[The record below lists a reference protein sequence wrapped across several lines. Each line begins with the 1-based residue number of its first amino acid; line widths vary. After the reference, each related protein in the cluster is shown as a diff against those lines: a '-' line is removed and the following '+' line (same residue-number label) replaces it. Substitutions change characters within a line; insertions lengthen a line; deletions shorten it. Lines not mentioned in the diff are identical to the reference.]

1 MKRKLTAIVLA
12 IAMLVTMMPAMAMGA
27 DTTVTSNLQ
36 KAIDAATNGD
46 TITLGADITE
56 DITIPA
62 DKNITLNLGGYKLT
76 NVDTNK
82 KDTIT
87 VKYGGTLTIEGS
99 GTVDNVSHGH
109 CAVHNSGTVVLNGGT
124 FERSQEAGVDA
135 GNSGNNSYYTLVN
148 HGVMTINKGVTVNL
162 NGAFSS
168 MIDNGYYNYNS
179 DYVQGTNHANPS
191 LTINGGTFDGGL
203 NTIKN
208 DDGGVLEINDGTFTN
223 VAQNVVMNYNV
234 ATINGGTFANTSA
247 KYLLANA
254 YIDATI
260 DKGELTINGGTFK
273 SMGGLMTSGRT
284 NTGKVIITGGQ
295 FAYDGT
301 MFVYEPVS
309 ATISGGKFSSNPSAY
324 LEEGKTTVS
333 GEAPYLFFVT
343 DKTENVAEVVPAA
356 PTVEAALDAG
366 TSQEDKD
373 LAADAVNAINNN
385 AAAATID
392 ANAMASAASDVA
404 YRNDVTVD
412 EGKGALQNAGVTV
425 NDQTPVNIVVQPFMD
440 IQVTDAVAGESVT
453 FDITQM
459 YQTVATTA
467 DLDNGKPI
475 ITEDDS
481 KNAVVI
487 RKPQAFQED
496 AIKVAEVTLPLPDAI
511 AKLATDGTME
521 VNHKDM
527 YIYDGTVTTTG
538 DENAQKSVLTFTT
551 TNGFSPFKAPAQTVA
566 TIGEKKYP
574 SVQAAVNAAKNGDTI
589 TVKEAGN
596 HKVNMT
602 GNSRKVNFAKDAGV
616 TGDVIVIING
626 ETVTV
631 PGSYT
636 YTAPTTPVE
645 TYDITIEASNGSVE
659 ATHKFAAKGATVT
672 LTPKANEGYKLDFIN
687 VVPAADGG
695 NKLELKALANGKYS
709 FKMPAEDVIVHASFV
724 PTGDEP
730 AETVLPF
737 ADVNSGDW
745 FYNDVVYVY
754 DNGMMKGISDT
765 AFGPQQTT
773 TRAMIVT
780 MLYRLE
786 GEPTVDTN
794 ASFTDVTTGA
804 YYEDAV
810 AWAAAN
816 GIVTGYSDSEFAPN
830 NAITRE
836 QMAAILYRYA
846 QYKGIDTTEA
856 EQTNILSYTD
866 AANVSSYAKTP
877 MQWAVGTGLI
887 GGMTADTLAPQGQ
900 AVRAQVAAIMT
911 RLCTNVLA

>member
-1 MKRKLTAIVLA
+1 MKRKLTAIVLT

-27 DTTVTSNLQ
+27 DTTVTSDLQ

-62 DKNITLNLGGYKLT
+62 GKDITLNLGGHKLT

-82 KDTIT
+82 KNTIT
-87 VKYGGTLTIEGS
+87 VEYGGTLTIEGD
-99 GTVDNVSHGH
+99 GTVDNVSHGR

-135 GNSGNNSYYTLVN
+135 GNNGKNSYYTLLN
-148 HGVMTINKGVTVNL
+148 HGVMTINEGVTVNL
-162 NGAFSS
+162 KGAYSS
-168 MIDNGYYNYNS
+168 MVENGYYNYNS
-179 DYVQGTNHANPS
+179 DYVEGKNHANPS

-208 DDGGVLEINDGTFTN
+208 DDGGVLTINNGTFTN
-223 VAQNVVMNYNV
+223 VAQNVVMNANV
-234 ATINGGTFANTSA
+234 ATINGGTFANTSV
-247 KYLLANA
+247 KYLLANG
-254 YIDATI
+254 YYDATI
-260 DKGELTINGGTFK
+260 DKGELTINGGTFN
-273 SMGGLMTSGRT
+273 SMGGLMTSGT
-284 NTGKVIITGGQ
+284 NNTGKVVIKDGQ
-295 FAYDGT
+295 FTYNGT
-301 MFVYEPVS
+301 MFSFKPVS

-333 GEAPYLFFVT
+333 GEAPYLFVVT

-366 TSQEDKD
+366 AKKEDKA
-373 LAADAVNAINNN
+373 LADEAVEVINNN

-412 EGKGALQNAGVTV
+412 EGTKALQNAGVTV
-425 NDQTPVNIVVQPFMD
+425 NDQTPVTIVVQPFMD

-453 FDITQM
+453 FDITPM

-487 RKPQAFQED
+487 RKPQAFPEE
-496 AIKVAEVTLPLPDAI
+496 AIKVAKVTLPLPAAI
-511 AKLATDGTME
+511 AKFAADGAME

-527 YIYDGTVTTTG
+527 YIYDGTVTTTDS
-538 DENAQKSVLTFTT
+538 DEAQKSVLTFTT
-551 TNGFSPFKAPAQTVA
+551 TNGFSPFKVPAQTVA
-566 TIGEKKYP
+566 TIGDKKYP

-616 TGDVIVIING
+616 NGDVIVIING

-672 LTPKANEGYKLDFIN
+672 LTPKANEGYKLESIN

-695 NKLELKALANGKYS
+695 DELELKALANGKYS

-724 PTGDEP
+724 PNGDEP
-730 AETVLPF
+730 EVTLPF
-737 ADVNSGDW
+737 TDVDEDDW

-754 DNGMMKGISDT
+754 ENGMMKGVTDT
-765 AFGPQQTT
+765 TFAPQQTT

-786 GEPTVDTN
+786 GEPAVDTN

-804 YYEDAV
+804 YYENAV

-877 MQWAVGTGLI
+877 MQWAVGSGLI